1 MSETK
6 LSKTSPNE
14 DDKKDFEAV
23 EMLNTE
29 NHHDNTVEKDQV
41 SIKDSK
47 NQVTLR

>member
-1 MSETK
+1 MLETK

-14 DDKKDFEAV
+14 DDKKDYEAV
-23 EMLNTE
+23 EMLQNE
-29 NHHDNTVEKDQV
+29 DHDDNTVEKNQV